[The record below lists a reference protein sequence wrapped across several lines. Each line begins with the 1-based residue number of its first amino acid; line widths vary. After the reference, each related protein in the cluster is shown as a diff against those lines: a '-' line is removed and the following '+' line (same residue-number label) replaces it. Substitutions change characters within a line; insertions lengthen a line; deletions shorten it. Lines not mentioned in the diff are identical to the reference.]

1 MNNLRLLLLE
11 DLDEEATETIS
22 LLEAHDYEV
31 IHVKNTKDAE
41 KELKNRFFDIILLD
55 IMINGQPDG
64 ISLAHRLNKEQI
76 ETPFLFLTSM
86 QSRAVF
92 NDAKL
97 TKPYTYLLKPFNKLE
112 LLYSLELALEKF
124 YEQENNSSLSD
135 EKAIITPSFLFV
147 KKNQGIVKV
156 DIKSIFYVEVKE
168 KYCRL
173 VCDQDQEYMIR
184 LSLTKIKEL
193 LGDTYFVQ
201 THRNYLVN
209 LKKIQALYFEDNL
222 LILNNN
228 HKILFSDRFKKQFLK
243 NNKVFR

>member
-86 QSRAVF
+86 QSRVVF